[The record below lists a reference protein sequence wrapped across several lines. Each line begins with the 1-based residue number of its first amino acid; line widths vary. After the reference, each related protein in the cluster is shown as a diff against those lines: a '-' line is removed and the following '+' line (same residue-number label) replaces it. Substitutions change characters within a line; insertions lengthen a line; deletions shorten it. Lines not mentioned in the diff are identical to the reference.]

1 MVSSSDQD
9 SVKTVEA
16 PVLTI
21 SGWKLYTIQF
31 WFFDDFLQDKR
42 YTRQKM
48 DSHLGM
54 SKQALDERY
63 QEANMIQALVFIT
76 AFSLGCGCAQTLNQL
91 IAFRTLQGLGGA
103 GLYSVPLIVLP
114 EITPVKQFRILG
126 ALIGIAV
133 TVSAVVGPTLGG
145 VIVTHSTWRWV
156 FWFNV
161 PCGGFLIIL
170 MLIVCP
176 DFNTFGKIKWTQLD
190 IIGCA
195 LYIAVSFLPI
205 FALQEAGAGTFQWS
219 SAPSIV
225 CFVFTGLCLIG
236 LCFWIPYLSNRK
248 GNISPLFPAHIAIS
262 RVMVSTIMVSGLVGY
277 TFYTILV
284 ELPERFQL
292 VNGKSAEMSG
302 IYLLAV
308 SGASALG
315 CGIGP
320 SLSMKRNN
328 TVPTV
333 TAGCSILLVGLG
345 LMYTIDG
352 SQNIAP
358 RLYGFEVIVGLGL
371 GLVISTTTVMIKL
384 SASIEDAAAA
394 QGLMSQSRLF
404 GGNFGL
410 AIATVVLNKHL
421 EHDLKGTVPDDEI
434 TLVRHS
440 LLAVENMNPFQQL
453 AVRNSFVSSFRTD
466 IMICMVV
473 TGVAMLFCVLTWERH
488 PATVQ
493 DKLIE
498 AGIIQPPEAQPADD
512 SAQVNSTST
521 LNTVGEHVVHPLDKI
536 IEPGTADHNMVSPFV
551 RQPARTASS
560 SERNRM
566 ADGEWSSNFGRP
578 YRSMPPIFE

>member
-1 MVSSSDQD
+1 MISNSDGE
-9 SVKTVEA
+9 SAKAIEA
-16 PVLTI
+16 PVLTM
-21 SGWKLYTIQF
+21 SGWRLYIIQF
-31 WFFDDFLQDKR
+31 CLLFCL
-42 YTRQKM
+42 TLSVM
-48 DSHLGM
+48 DSSAVSTALMSIGDHFNNTMNIQWVVLSYILSDLGFAM
-54 SKQALDERY
+54 VFSRISDILGRKWTIIL
-63 QEANMIQALVFIT
+63 ALVFIT

-161 PCGGFLIIL
+161 PCGGFIIIL
-170 MLIVCP
+170 MLIFCP
-176 DFNTFGKIKWTQLD
+176 NFDTFGKIKWTQLD
-190 IIGCA
+190 LLGCA

-205 FALQEAGAGTFQWS
+205 YALQQAGAGT
-219 SAPSIV
+219 
-225 CFVFTGLCLIG
+225 
-236 LCFWIPYLSNRK
+236 
-248 GNISPLFPAHIAIS
+248 
-262 RVMVSTIMVSGLVGY
+262 VSGLVGY
-277 TFYTILV
+277 SFYTVLV

-308 SGASALG
+308 SGASAVG
-315 CGIGP
+315 SGVGP

-333 TAGCSILLVGLG
+333 TAGCAILLVGLG
-345 LMYTIDG
+345 LMYTINGD
-352 SQNIAP
+352 QEVAP
-358 RLYGFEVIVGLGL
+358 KLYGFEVIVGFGL

-410 AIATVVLNKHL
+410 AIATVVLNRHL
-421 EHDLKGTVPDDEI
+421 SHDLKGTVPDDEI
-434 TLVRHS
+434 DTVRHS
-440 LLAVENMNPFQQL
+440 LLAVKKMNPFQQL

-466 IMICMVV
+466 IMICMIV
-473 TGVAMLFCVLTWERH
+473 TGVAVLFCVLTWERH

-493 DKLIE
+493 DKLVE
-498 AGIIQPPEAQPADD
+498 AGILPAPEDQPTDRTVPDY
-512 SAQVNSTST
+512 STST
-521 LNTVGEHVVHPLDKI
+521 LHTVGDHAMQPIDKT
-536 IEPGTADHNMVSPFV
+536 IEPGSAGNNAVPPFV
-551 RQPARTASS
+551 RQPARSANASQRS
-560 SERNRM
+560 RM
-566 ADGEWSSNFGRP
+566 TDGDWFPDLGRP
-578 YRSMPPIFE
+578 YRNMPPITE